1 MMDGCLSVAIVMA
14 IAGFCAANQWTLG
27 GAVAMAAEGQ
37 QLVPVYAAE
46 ARRADVPIYVTGLG
60 TVRAYNSVTVTSR
73 VDGQIVKI
81 NFAEGQEVHSGDV
94 LVEIDPQP
102 FQAALAQAKAAKLR
116 NQALLSNARLDLDR
130 AQKLVGTGAGT
141 TQQLD
146 TAKSQV
152 AQLEASTAS
161 DQAAIDAAQTQLNYC
176 TIRAPISGRTG
187 TRLIDQ
193 GNIVRGTNATA
204 IVMINQIHPIS
215 VDFDLRADILPE
227 IRQRMKTGDLPA
239 TAFDRDDHE
248 LQNGKLT
255 VIDNQVNTSTGTI
268 RLKATFDNSDESLW
282 PGQFVTIRLQLE
294 VRHDAITVPP
304 TAVLRGPDGTY
315 VFVVDESRTIRKK
328 PIKVGLLTKDVA
340 VIDDG
345 LVAGEQVV
353 TEGQYRIQ
361 AGSLVNVIPTPD
373 QPMDRKG
380 T

>member
-1 MMDGCLSVAIVMA
+1 MDGRLSVAIMVSISGLSA
-14 IAGFCAANQWTLG
+14 VEAAAL
-27 GAVAMAAEGQ
+27 AADGQ
-37 QLVPVYAAE
+37 QPVPVYAAE
-46 ARRADVPIYVTGLG
+46 VRRADVPIYVTGLG

-73 VDGQIVKI
+73 VDGQILKI
-81 NFAEGQEVHSGDV
+81 NFGEGQEVRSGDV

-102 FQAALAQAKAAKLR
+102 FKAVLAQAQAAKLR

-130 AQKLVGTGAGT
+130 AQRLVGTGAGT

-146 TAKSQV
+146 TAKAQV

-161 DQAAIDAAQTQLNYC
+161 DEATINAAQTQLNYC

-187 TRLIDQ
+187 TRMIDE
-193 GNIVRGTNATA
+193 GNIVRGNSATA
-204 IVMINQIHPIS
+204 IVTVNQIHPIS
-215 VDFDLRADILPE
+215 VDFDLRADILPQ
-227 IRQRMKTGDLPA
+227 IRIRMKTADLLA

-248 LQNGKLT
+248 LQSGKLS

-304 TAVLRGPDGTY
+304 TAVLRGPDETY
-315 VFVVDESRTIRKK
+315 AFVVDQSRTVRKK
-328 PIKVGLLTKDVA
+328 PIKVGLLAKDLA
-340 VIDDG
+340 IIDSG
-345 LVAGEQVV
+345 LVPGEQVV

-361 AGSLVNVIPTPD
+361 TGTPVNVIPTPD
-373 QPMDRKG
+373 QPIDRKG
-380 T
+380 S